1 MTGNLDGNRYRFF
14 NHLLLVMVVDSFVAD
29 VAGKNL
35 NGSVEDDQFIFMQI
49 DINFVT
55 LGRGLSG

>member
-1 MTGNLDGNRYRFF
+1 
-14 NHLLLVMVVDSFVAD
+14 MVVDSFVAD

-55 LGRGLSG
+55 HGRGLSGLEAW